1 MFGKKVYFEMQN
13 SNEIFTIALGLS
25 EPWHIEDVRIDNSS
39 HQLDIYIGFKR
50 GYKFSMPDG
59 AVYSAHD
66 TAPRKWQHLN
76 FFQHKCFIHC
86 NVPKVKQK
94 DGKIVTQVVPWARKG
109 SGFTLLF
116 EAYSMLLIESEMPV
130 NKVGNLLQ
138 VYPNRIWNIFN
149 YWISI
154 AHKGDEI
161 IHLQEVGFDETS
173 VKKGHNYV
181 TTMVDL
187 KTKRVLYVV
196 EGKGADCIEKSVDYL
211 KEKEVV
217 INDIKQVC
225 IDMSP
230 SFISG
235 CTNYLPNA
243 AITFDKFHVVKEVNK
258 AMDDLR
264 RLERKGN
271 DMLKN
276 HRYTFLKN
284 KLSPKAQV
292 KRDLLIE
299 LFPKLGEGYRLK
311 ELFQDFW
318 EFEDKTEAESY
329 LAFWCDLANDSKIF
343 PFQRVVKTIRAH
355 WSGIINYIHSRISNG
370 ILEGINSKIQ
380 LAKRRARGYR
390 NTNNFINMIYF
401 IAGKLKFNY
410 PLYLT

>member
-1 MFGKKVYFEMQN
+1 
-13 SNEIFTIALGLS
+13 
-25 EPWHIEDVRIDNSS
+25 
-39 HQLDIYIGFKR
+39 
-50 GYKFSMPDG
+50 MPDG
-59 AVYSAHD
+59 ESYSAHD
-66 TAPRKWQHLN
+66 TTERKWQHLN

-94 DGKIVTQVVPWARKG
+94 DGKIVSQAVPWARKG

-116 EAYSMLLIESEMPV
+116 EAYSMLLIENEMPV
-130 NKVGNLLQ
+130 NKVGKILQ
-138 VYPNRIWNIFN
+138 VYPNRIWNVFN

-154 AHKGDEI
+154 AHKEDEVG
-161 IHLQEVGFDETS
+161 HLKEVGFDETS

-187 KTKRVLYVV
+187 RAKRVLYVTK
-196 EGKGADCIEKSVDYL
+196 GKGADCIEKSVDYL
-211 KEKEVV
+211 IEKKVV

-235 CTNYLPNA
+235 CTKHLPHA

-284 KLSPKAQV
+284 KLSPKIQTQ
-292 KRDLLIE
+292 RDLLME

-318 EFEDKTEAESY
+318 EFDDKTEAESY
-329 LAFWCDLANDSKIF
+329 LAFWCDLAYDSKIF

-355 WSGIINYIHSRISNG
+355 WSGIINYIQSRISNG